1 MLKPNFKNR
10 QLKKSDKTIKTDASP
25 LWLLKWLNC

>member
-1 MLKPNFKNR
+1 
-10 QLKKSDKTIKTDASP
+10 LKKSDKTIKTDASP